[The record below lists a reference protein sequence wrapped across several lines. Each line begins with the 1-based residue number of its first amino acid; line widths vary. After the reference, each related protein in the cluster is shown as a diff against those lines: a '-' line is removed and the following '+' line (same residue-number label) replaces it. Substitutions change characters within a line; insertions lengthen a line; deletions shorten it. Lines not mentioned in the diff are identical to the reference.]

1 MRHFCTSAH
10 CDNRLAKRT
19 SIKAPRCILFGKTD
33 VLHEP
38 KRLFSGHSQRIQTA
52 EFNEFNPLGIHWN
65 KVKVSAMTRKNA
77 FASPE
82 SLSPT
87 GRICIEERMRTAR
100 PPLDRRA
107 RSWCRRPLVAARG
120 SFHSTPLHTY
130 ERVRA
135 TAGTVNTGPLGN
147 AQLPFPK
154 NRPLFQ
160 QRHMYLYT
168 LSTFRKC
175 EHGIA
180 IHKAIGRN
188 NERTFSRDSVTLMM
202 EWDCADKRILRN
214 QRKEGTCCL
223 QGTCSMIHD
232 SGVA

>member
-1 MRHFCTSAH
+1 
-10 CDNRLAKRT
+10 
-19 SIKAPRCILFGKTD
+19 
-33 VLHEP
+33 
-38 KRLFSGHSQRIQTA
+38 
-52 EFNEFNPLGIHWN
+52 
-65 KVKVSAMTRKNA
+65 
-77 FASPE
+77 
-82 SLSPT
+82 
-87 GRICIEERMRTAR
+87 MRTAR

-135 TAGTVNTGPLGN
+135 TAGTVNVSNMYTCLLRSSGTFRQLEMFNEFRTLEIMEKHGSSKQSENFWSNFQTGPLGN

-180 IHKAIGRN
+180 IHKAIGGTHQAN
-188 NERTFSRDSVTLMM
+188 VNLPSAKIHCVHSDTDVTYV
-202 EWDCADKRILRN
+202 N
-214 QRKEGTCCL
+214 
-223 QGTCSMIHD
+223 
-232 SGVA
+232 